1 MRAHR
6 FRRALQRA
14 SDHIA
19 SFESWAGA
27 VSARSIW
34 PSAMTTSTGS
44 ASRSSCCAPVIESEE
59 IVRRFRNER
68 QILASIDHPFIAK
81 LLDGGSTPEGFPY
94 LVIEYVEG
102 QPIDQYCDARRLPI
116 DERLEL
122 FCKVCTAVHF
132 AHQNL
137 VVHRDLK
144 PGNILVTPDGVP
156 KLLDFGIAKLLNPEM
171 FSLTAGETR
180 ADARMMTPEYASP
193 EQVRGEPITTAS
205 DVYSLGVLLYELV
218 TGHLPYRLQGR
229 QLHQLARAICD
240 DAPVRPSTVVDVEEE
255 ITGIRGDVQR
265 ITAETV
271 SRTREGTPER
281 LRRKLRGD
289 IEHILLMAMRKEPHL
304 RYASA
309 EQFSDDIRRHH
320 EGLPVRAR
328 KGTWTYRSS
337 RFVRRHRVGLG
348 IVALSM
354 ASLVT
359 ISAVT
364 IRERRRAEQESA
376 RAKAVIQ
383 FLTSTLAAI
392 DPRLAQGN
400 EPTVRQMLD
409 EAEARLSTAH
419 GLLSPEEAAV
429 REVIAESRLQ
439 LGHLQ
444 QARDLFAK
452 ALTSSVAAFGER
464 DAETLAARVGLAAAE
479 AELGE
484 LIEAEK
490 NARLAAEGAAAV
502 EGEEPRIFV
511 RALNTLAGVLL
522 RLGMKDRLTEA
533 EQILARAASR
543 ADASLPA
550 GDPDRLATARLR
562 AELMIVH
569 GRPAEAEP
577 LARETYRTAVTALG
591 PRHPATL
598 EAFDTLSNCLLAL
611 SRYSELLKVQ
621 QDLADDTR
629 RVLGEDHIMSLRAR
643 ETIAETLRQLDR
655 FDQAKKAYED
665 VLIDKRRVLGERHR
679 STLLTRHNVALLQ
692 KDLGQPQKA
701 EEMLRDVANIQRT
714 VLGDQHP
721 DTLDSEM
728 MIALTL
734 YEQRRMEASR
744 DAYAEVLPRIKAA
757 LGENADAY
765 LVGTV
770 NYAGLLYRLGDLE
783 VAERTFRD
791 ALAAH
796 RRAFGDRYFGTYYT
810 MMELG
815 TTLVRLKRYAEAE
828 ELFLAALAGFR
839 EIYQEQPNHHR
850 VRDALGRLTDLY
862 ERWGHPAK
870 AIEYRTLL
878 DKATAASRSSAQ
890 P

>member
-1 MRAHR
+1 MTIDPSNVREIFDQAIDLPANERAAFLAQACRQNDGLLREVERLLSAHDAAGT
-6 FRRALQRA
+6 FFDPLSSVDAGSPPPPGAPA
-14 SDHIA
+14 SVGPYRVVR
-19 SFESWAGA
+19 ELGRGGVGA
-27 VSARSIW
+27 VYLAIRDDDQYRKRVAIKLLR
-34 PSAMTTSTGS
+34 PGL
-44 ASRSSCCAPVIESEE
+44 ESDE

-240 DAPVRPSTVVDVEEE
+240 DAPVRPSTVVDLEEE

-289 IEHILLMAMRKEPHL
+289 IEHMLLMAMRKEPHL

-383 FLTSTLAAI
+383 FLTSTLSAI
-392 DPRLAQGN
+392 DPRLAQG
-400 EPTVRQMLD
+400 ER
-409 EAEARLSTAH
+409 AH
-419 GLLSPEEAAV
+419 RP
-429 REVIAESRLQ
+429 
-439 LGHLQ
+439 
-444 QARDLFAK
+444 
-452 ALTSSVAAFGER
+452 
-464 DAETLAARVGLAAAE
+464 
-479 AELGE
+479 
-484 LIEAEK
+484 
-490 NARLAAEGAAAV
+490 
-502 EGEEPRIFV
+502 
-511 RALNTLAGVLL
+511 
-522 RLGMKDRLTEA
+522 
-533 EQILARAASR
+533 
-543 ADASLPA
+543 ADARRGGGAPL
-550 GDPDRLATARLR
+550 
-562 AELMIVH
+562 H
-569 GRPAEAEP
+569 GARPA
-577 LARETYRTAVTALG
+577 
-591 PRHPATL
+591 
-598 EAFDTLSNCLLAL
+598 
-611 SRYSELLKVQ
+611 
-621 QDLADDTR
+621 
-629 RVLGEDHIMSLRAR
+629 
-643 ETIAETLRQLDR
+643 
-655 FDQAKKAYED
+655 
-665 VLIDKRRVLGERHR
+665 
-679 STLLTRHNVALLQ
+679 
-692 KDLGQPQKA
+692 QP
-701 EEMLRDVANIQRT
+701 
-714 VLGDQHP
+714 
-721 DTLDSEM
+721 
-728 MIALTL
+728 
-734 YEQRRMEASR
+734 
-744 DAYAEVLPRIKAA
+744 
-757 LGENADAY
+757 
-765 LVGTV
+765 
-770 NYAGLLYRLGDLE
+770 
-783 VAERTFRD
+783 
-791 ALAAH
+791 
-796 RRAFGDRYFGTYYT
+796 
-810 MMELG
+810 
-815 TTLVRLKRYAEAE
+815 
-828 ELFLAALAGFR
+828 
-839 EIYQEQPNHHR
+839 
-850 VRDALGRLTDLY
+850 
-862 ERWGHPAK
+862 
-870 AIEYRTLL
+870 
-878 DKATAASRSSAQ
+878 
-890 P
+890 